1 MGLMC
6 KTCWKLQEDDF
17 LKEIGRDTVLE
28 PIIINLQET
37 DSDNEET
44 NTDEETDESDGG
56 TVCDD
61 NIDEDEP
68 LAVSLE

>member
-1 MGLMC
+1 MGLAVRH
-6 KTCWKLQEDDF
+6 TEKLQKDDF
-17 LKEIGRDTVLE
+17 LKEIGQETILE

-44 NTDEETDESDGG
+44 DESDGG
-56 TVCDD
+56 SVCDD

-68 LAVSLE
+68 LAVPLE